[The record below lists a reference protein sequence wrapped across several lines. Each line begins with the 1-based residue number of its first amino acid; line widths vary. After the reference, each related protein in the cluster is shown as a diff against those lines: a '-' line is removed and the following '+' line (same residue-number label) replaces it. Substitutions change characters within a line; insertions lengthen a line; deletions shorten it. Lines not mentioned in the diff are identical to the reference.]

1 MKLSTTTLALAALAS
16 EAVSQKVI
24 SANFHKIQLP
34 VDLVQITRRDTLTLA
49 ALNNITGGGYY
60 SEVEIGTPGQKAL
73 LHVDTGSS
81 DTWIVDKQADLCT
94 STKLQ
99 RQYETG
105 CTETYNSTASSTY
118 KVVGQNGFDITYLD
132 GKNIKGDYISD
143 VVSINGKTVKDQQL
157 GLAIQTVKGTGLIG
171 LGFSQ
176 TVATK
181 RKYPTILDN
190 MVTQGVIGRKAFSIW
205 LNDLSS
211 SEGTLLFGGIDTE
224 KYIGSLTTLPLVNDH
239 HSGNMTSYS
248 ISMTGVEIETPD
260 GKTVNM
266 AGDNF
271 NAATVLDS
279 GSTVCLLPEQM
290 AKSIWVKYDV
300 VDAGYGFIDC
310 KWRGPQGE
318 GIFFDF
324 AFAGVKIRVPM
335 EEMVLDNLDPIMDQ
349 LKGLTPF
356 DKPCMFGIQN
366 SATFDVNSTEFA
378 LLGDTFLRSA
388 YVVYDEANHQVG
400 IAQSNLNATR
410 TNVIELRAGETALP
424 TATGVASQ
432 ASTPAPTSTRAG
444 TGTMT
449 RTAAAGMDTSVAS
462 AGASTPSSSESPN
475 AASHP
480 GLVASE
486 TDGFLVMVLMSVFA
500 VVGAALMAG

>member
-1 MKLSTTTLALAALAS
+1 M
-16 EAVSQKVI
+16 
-24 SANFHKIQLP
+24 
-34 VDLVQITRRDTLTLA
+34 
-49 ALNNITGGGYY
+49 
-60 SEVEIGTPGQKAL
+60 
-73 LHVDTGSS
+73 
-81 DTWIVDKQADLCT
+81 
-94 STKLQ
+94 
-99 RQYETG
+99 
-105 CTETYNSTASSTY
+105 
-118 KVVGQNGFDITYLD
+118 
-132 GKNIKGDYISD
+132 
-143 VVSINGKTVKDQQL
+143 
-157 GLAIQTVKGTGLIG
+157 
-171 LGFSQ
+171 
-176 TVATK
+176 
-181 RKYPTILDN
+181 
-190 MVTQGVIGRKAFSIW
+190 
-205 LNDLSS
+205 
-211 SEGTLLFGGIDTE
+211 LFGGIDTE

-279 GSTVCLLPEQM
+279 GSTICLLPEQM
-290 AKSIWVKYDV
+290 AKAIWVKYDV

-410 TNVIELRAGETALP
+410 TNIIELRAGETSLP

-432 ASTPAPTSTRAG
+432 VSTPAPTSTKAG

-449 RTAAAGMDTSVAS
+449 GTAAAGMDTSIVS
-462 AGASTPSSSESPN
+462 AGAATPASSESPN

-486 TDGFLVMVLMSVFA
+486 ADGFLVMVLMSVFA